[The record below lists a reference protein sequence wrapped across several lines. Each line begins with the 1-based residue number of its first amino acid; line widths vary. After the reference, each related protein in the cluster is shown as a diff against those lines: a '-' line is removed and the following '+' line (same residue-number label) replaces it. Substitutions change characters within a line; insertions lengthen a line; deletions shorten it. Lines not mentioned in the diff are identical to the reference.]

1 MLRFEQ
7 VDIGIGSGKKTQQV
21 VRNLSFNLEAGKVL
35 AIVGESGSGK
45 SVSALSTFSLTPQAR
60 ILSGEIQM
68 HYKGVTQLLNKA
80 GKQAIR
86 SLLREAVG
94 FVFQEPLSALNPLM
108 RCGEQVEE
116 RIARTEQARE
126 RVLEMFRKV
135 RLPEPER
142 IYHSWPHEL
151 SGGQRQR
158 VMIAMALIHQP
169 ALIIADEP
177 TTALDASVQMEV
189 VHLLKQLVKE
199 AGCSMIFISHDLRIV
214 QQLADDVL
222 VMYRGEALEYQSAK
236 QLFSHAEHPY
246 TKALLEVRPGPENK
260 GHFLPVLGDYTK
272 DNTANPL
279 GKEKLQPW
287 SVGDNTLRESILD
300 VVRLRVQ
307 YGQKLVL
314 KNIDLQLF
322 KGEALGVLGESGSGK
337 STLAKAVS
345 KLCEYEGDILLG
357 GKDIRQIL
365 NAYPK
370 KVQLIFQD
378 PFSSLNPRKSC
389 GATLEEVLKVHFPA
403 LNAQERKDRVIQLLE
418 EVGLQASDA
427 DKYPHA
433 FSGGQRQRICIA
445 RALAAEAELLIC
457 DESVSALDV
466 SVQAQ
471 ILNLLKKL
479 QLEKGL
485 SLLFISHDIGVVAWF
500 CDRIAVL
507 NQGEIVELEEAVKL
521 MRHPK
526 DLYTQMLL
534 KASGF

>member
-7 VDIGIGSGKKTQQV
+7 VDIGIGSGKKTKEV

-45 SVSALSTFSLTPQAR
+45 SVSALSTFSLIPQAR
-60 ILSGEIQM
+60 ILSGSIQM
-68 HYKGVTQLLNKA
+68 QYLGKTHLLNKA
-80 GKQAIR
+80 TKHELRG
-86 SLLREAVG
+86 LLREAAG

-108 RCGEQVEE
+108 QCGEQVEE
-116 RIARTEQARE
+116 RIAGTDDAKKK
-126 RVLEMFRKV
+126 VLEMFKKV

-142 IYHSWPHEL
+142 IYSAWPHEL

-158 VMIAMALIHQP
+158 VMIAMALIHRP
-169 ALIIADEP
+169 ALILADEP

-199 AGCSMIFISHDLRIV
+199 VGSSMIFISHDLRIV
-214 QQLADDVL
+214 QQIADDVL
-222 VMYRGEALEYQSAK
+222 VMYRGKALEYQSA
-236 QLFSHAEHPY
+236 QRLFSNPEHLY
-246 TKALLEVRPGPENK
+246 TRALLQVRPGPENK
-260 GHFLPVLGDYTK
+260 GQYLPVLGDYSLEK
-272 DNTANPL
+272 IAEPL
-279 GKEKLQPW
+279 EKEKLQPLPL
-287 SVGDNTLRESILD
+287 GENTVKESILD
-300 VVRLRVQ
+300 VEKLRVQ
-307 YGQKLVL
+307 YGPQLVL
-314 KNIDLQLF
+314 NNIDIQLF
-322 KGEALGVLGESGSGK
+322 RGESLGVLGESGSGK

-345 KLCEYEGDILLG
+345 KLCEYEGEIFFD
-357 GKDIRQIL
+357 GKNVRQIQ

-378 PFSSLNPRKSC
+378 PFSSLNPRNSC
-389 GATLEEVLKVHFPA
+389 GSALEEVLKVHAPQ
-403 LNAQERKDRVIQLLE
+403 LSQKQRKMRVKHLLK
-418 EVGLQASDA
+418 EVGLEASDA

-471 ILNLLKKL
+471 ILNLLKRL

-507 NQGEIVELEEAVKL
+507 NQGEIVEINEALQLIQKPQ
-521 MRHPK
+521 HT
-526 DLYTQMLL
+526 YTKSLL